1 MEVPPPHDSQGHG
14 TGLSLVVRHTHA
26 TDSFVALP
34 AGAKDALLSLT
45 GHSLPMV
52 LQLTAD
58 GPAAHGTPAHA
69 SWYVAWMGGV
79 ASSGSHIEMPAVLGE
94 CLSLP
99 EGTAI
104 RVHARLKV
112 PPAFRVCL
120 EPLDADDWDAT
131 GVHADDIQDGVLQQA
146 VVAAV
151 GQAIPFWPPG
161 AQPGGKPIR
170 LRVTSAEPASVV
182 RLVTDTELVVAPVV
196 RHHHSDAKAAAVKP
210 AQPLPSVVRVH
221 PATPP
226 PGASYEAQGTA
237 TPLRV
242 KGTSFMTAFLDG
254 ARLTAAGLEPG
265 ALVRLT
271 LLSGGLTH
279 DPEEPGAPPPP
290 PRLPH
295 GALFRMLP
303 LTGGDPQ
310 PLAGCGLHIALP
322 RFSREALTAPPY
334 ARLKCTPLE
343 ESEVEGLSQPR
354 RLTLCPLQ
362 PPSPAGA
369 NKQNGITGFAAR
381 SMGMAIAGAVTPGHK
396 AALTAVG
403 WDGRPPGSVPMTSAA
418 MMRMARFHGGG
429 GGGDD
434 DDEEEE
440 NPEAN
445 GEAAEVVVDTNVA
458 ASRLMAA
465 WLDAQLAS
473 SPQGVPL
480 QDGTLVVFD
489 LRGDTSGAV
498 TFVLRCDPQEC
509 LIRPPAP
516 GGTAA
521 DALANLPP
529 VTLGPPLPRPF
540 GKEGAEGTPWPPA
553 DAHLA
558 APNAGPA
565 RLVRSPAE
573 ADALA
578 TTALSWAP
586 HIPATAL
593 ARLRVVL
600 SAPQREALK
609 GLGTPVPGGV
619 LIHGAPGM
627 GRTALA
633 LGIAAALASSP
644 DCCCYTATVSCA
656 ELAGEDPDTQ
666 HAALEALLAAARGRR
681 PAVVVLDD
689 LDALMPAQEASE
701 TPGAPPGMGG
711 QEGALALAEFLAD
724 AMDALQPG
732 GSAGPQGIAFLA
744 TASSPNAVAPQL
756 RASGRLDLVLEIPP
770 LDAKAREQL
779 LVQAASSGGRLAST
793 GVATGAAL
801 EAASA
806 TDGYDTADLN
816 VLADRTILAAAG
828 RLLAPPMQT
837 GDQPRPLDAP
847 DFAAGRQGLVPAA
860 LRGGGLTNAA
870 TGAAT
875 TRTGWEAIGGL
886 SSVRAALD
894 DALCL
899 PTRFASLFAGA
910 PLRLRTGALLYGPP
924 GCGKSL
930 VARAAAEQAGLRL
943 IGVKGP
949 ELLNKYIGQSEAGVR
964 SLFRKAAA
972 AAPCV
977 LFFDEFDAIAP
988 RRGHDNT
995 GVTDRVVNQLL
1006 TELDGIEAL
1015 NGVAVLA
1022 ATSRPDLLD
1031 PALLRPGRLDRM
1043 LHCGLPDSGE
1053 RRAILYALAPGVG
1066 ITAPESDTNMTAAL
1080 DAAAA
1085 NTHGCSG
1092 ADLAALLSEAQLA
1105 AAKDALAAAEAQGE
1119 HVAAEVA
1126 VVTPGHVRVATATAR
1141 PSVSAGELARLD
1153 AIYMEFLAGRAG
1165 GLGGGPRRAAGKG
1178 KRATLA

>member
-1 MEVPPPHDSQGHG
+1 MELEPPHTSHG
-14 TGLSLVVRHTHA
+14 TGMSLVVRHTHA

-34 AGAKDALLSLT
+34 AGARDALLSLT

-58 GPAAHGTPAHA
+58 GPTAHGAPAHA
-69 SWYVAWMGGV
+69 SWYVAWQGGLS
-79 ASSGSHIEMPAVLGE
+79 SSGGHIEMPAVLGD
-94 CLSLP
+94 CLALAD
-99 EGTAI
+99 GTAV
-104 RVHARLKV
+104 RVTARLKV

-131 GVHADDIQDGVLQQA
+131 GVHADDIQDSVLQQA
-146 VVAAV
+146 CVAAI
-151 GQAIPFWPPG
+151 GQAIPFWPSG

-196 RHHHSDAKAAAVKP
+196 RHHHADTKATAAKP

-221 PATPP
+221 PVTPP
-226 PGASYEAQGTA
+226 AGVAYEAPGTA
-237 TPLRV
+237 ELLRV
-242 KGTSFMTAFLDG
+242 KGTSFMTAFMDG
-254 ARLTAAGLEPG
+254 ARIKAAGLQPG

-295 GALFRMLP
+295 GALFRVLP
-303 LTGGDPQ
+303 LTGNDTQ
-310 PLAGCGLHIALP
+310 PLPGCGLHVALP
-322 RFSREALTAPPY
+322 RFCREALTAPPY

-343 ESEVEGLSQPR
+343 ENEVESVPQPR
-354 RLTLCPLQ
+354 RITLCPLQ
-362 PPSPAGA
+362 PPTLPGA

-381 SMGMAIAGAVTPGHK
+381 SMGMAIAGSVTPAHK
-396 AALTAVG
+396 AALNAVG
-403 WDGRPPGSVPMTSAA
+403 WNGLPPGAAPLNNASAA
-418 MMRMARFHGGG
+418 ARIRRMY
-429 GGGDD
+429 GGGDEE
-434 DDEEEE
+434 DEEEDA
-440 NPEAN
+440 PEGDAA
-445 GEAAEVVVDTNVA
+445 AAEVAVDTNVA

-465 WLDAQLAS
+465 WLDAQLKS

-489 LRGDTSGAV
+489 LRGETSGAV

-509 LIRPPAP
+509 LLRPPPA
-516 GGTAA
+516 GGTAI

-553 DAHLA
+553 DAHLVA
-558 APNAGPA
+558 SNAGPP
-565 RLVRSPAE
+565 RLLRTAAE

-578 TTALSWAP
+578 TAALSWAP
-586 HIPATAL
+586 NIPAAAL

-609 GLGTPVPGGV
+609 ALGTPAPGGV

-681 PAVVVLDD
+681 PAVVILDD

-701 TPGAPPGMGG
+701 QPGAPPGMGG
-711 QEGALALAEFLAD
+711 QEGTVALAAFLAD

-732 GSAGPQGIAFLA
+732 GSAGPQSIAFVA
-744 TASSPNAVAPQL
+744 TAASPNAVAPQL

-770 LDAKAREQL
+770 LDAAAREHL
-779 LVQAASSGGRLAST
+779 LVQAASSGGRLATT

-801 EAASA
+801 EAAGA

-837 GDQPRPLDAP
+837 GAQPRPLDAP

-870 TGAAT
+870 TGGAT
-875 TRTGWEAIGGL
+875 TRSGWEAIGGL
-886 SSVRAALD
+886 STVRAALD

-899 PTRFASLFAGA
+899 PTRFAALFAGA

-924 GCGKSL
+924 GCGKSM

-1043 LHCGLPDSGE
+1043 LHCGLPDAGE

-1066 ITAPESDTNMTAAL
+1066 ITAPESDANMTAAL

-1126 VVTPGHVRVATATAR
+1126 VVSPAHVRVATASAR

-1153 AIYMEFLAGRAG
+1153 AIYMDFLAGRAG